1 MSPDE
6 ALAAARARVA
16 KLESALRTV
25 GEDDETFPILM
36 AALKKA
42 QSQAQERP
50 IPDRIA
56 AKRSFLERSEKRVEG
71 ARQAVGKA
79 KEELAKAEALLEKEE
94 AMFKDGQQRLRQ
106 LLEEEKAMPSPF
118 APPPV
123 PSAGVA
129 TEISRMQAIIDR
141 LQDELTRLR
150 GSGGA
155 GAGICEDEPMMDL
168 PHAKKTRLEGGGG
181 QQFLGIDFRHRSCVR
196 RWIISQ
202 EALLRDVRTSRCT
215 ARYGLR
221 ATRVGLGVHSSNQA
235 RPSPT
240 ACLRCLI
247 CLRRL
252 FETPL
257 YAVVV
262 ADRELTST
270 KVHPQD
276 VIGMR
281 GCAK

>member
-1 MSPDE
+1 MGRNRKFVLEDDLQQAVWRTILRGPRPPSAKWEKRSSPSAVSKPSQAPKKQDRQNPKPGKVSLASPVSPDE

-181 QQFLGIDFRHRSCVR
+181 SSFL
-196 RWIISQ
+196 
-202 EALLRDVRTSRCT
+202 A
-215 ARYGLR
+215 
-221 ATRVGLGVHSSNQA
+221 
-235 RPSPT
+235 
-240 ACLRCLI
+240 
-247 CLRRL
+247 
-252 FETPL
+252 
-257 YAVVV
+257 
-262 ADRELTST
+262 LTSGT
-270 KVHPQD
+270 AV
-276 VIGMR
+276 
-281 GCAK
+281 A